1 MGGLTSV
8 IRLPIP
14 RVRWETAANSF
25 CSWSL
30 FASFAYGSWRPLGK
44 AFNRRIY
51 LLYTNSHRQLLL
63 ISNRLWAFLLLEWP
77 FPRRILLT
85 GLEPLRINWK
95 GSDNGRHAKPALVEV
110 GPIEVGT
117 IRSLSQS
124 ANSQSDKHNK
134 ASPTTTYSFHRFP
147 LILLPLGLGAREGL
161 QRPKKVLGLSL
172 YQYFGSWWKLHKQ
185 IHPIAALA
193 EAINFYKRKARGFF
207 YLQWWSY
214 SWWS

>member
-1 MGGLTSV
+1 MVHEGLSGKLSTEES
-8 IRLPIP
+8 ICSTRIPIVSCFWFRIGCGP
-14 RVRWETAANSF
+14 FFCLSDPFRVGFFWQVWNP
-25 CSWSL
+25 CV
-30 FASFAYGSWRPLGK
+30 
-44 AFNRRIY
+44 
-51 LLYTNSHRQLLL
+51 
-63 ISNRLWAFLLLEWP
+63 
-77 FPRRILLT
+77 
-85 GLEPLRINWK
+85 RINWK

-193 EAINFYKRKARGFF
+193 EAINLYKRKARGFF